1 MINNIINLCLK
12 QNVKIS
18 LKKDGNLSLEFN
30 NKPSKEL
37 ISLIKDNKIL
47 IIDYLNKK
55 ESKNIT
61 KTNKKKAQLSE
72 NQKRMWF
79 YHNLENQKNSFNLPM
94 TAILTGKLNISHLKF
109 TLEKII
115 ERHQILRTIYFED
128 NGEVYQEVMEDNI
141 IDIQELEVN
150 SENEGFELIKK
161 ETKIKFNLSK
171 EKPIKILLIKYN
183 NKYILSI
190 ITHHIAKDTV
200 STNILLNELVEIY
213 NNKFTIEKPEI
224 QYIDFAEWQYSES
237 YSNIINKESKYWKSR
252 LKDSKFLHK
261 LPIKNIRKSSYN
273 NEGSLIKGN
282 IDLENVSKINEYCVE
297 KKITQFMFHY
307 SMLST
312 LLYLHNKDNLV
323 IGSPVSGRTKEE
335 LNSLIGFFVNLL
347 PIKTE
352 INKTD
357 SIENII
363 LNNRKNIIND
373 LDNQNISFNEIV
385 EVINPERSSFFTPLY
400 QIMINMQNIKI
411 KEIELN
417 DLKIKYIENLNNET
431 EYDLEIIVNDNNNEY
446 SINWLYNSFLFKEEF
461 IEQINNEYLTLLE
474 MFFEGLIEDLDDI
487 MFEEV
492 ISEIKEVEYEKIT
505 EYKFIKAITEEELKI
520 KNIWEKFIKD
530 KEIGIMDDY
539 FKLGGNS
546 INAIK
551 MISYLRKE
559 EFNIKP
565 EEFFDNP
572 TIKFIIENNNN
583 NLIESHINNIA
594 EDDEDLIEF

>member
-1 MINNIINLCLK
+1 
-12 QNVKIS
+12 
-18 LKKDGNLSLEFN
+18 
-30 NKPSKEL
+30 
-37 ISLIKDNKIL
+37 
-47 IIDYLNKK
+47 
-55 ESKNIT
+55 
-61 KTNKKKAQLSE
+61 
-72 NQKRMWF
+72 
-79 YHNLENQKNSFNLPM
+79 
-94 TAILTGKLNISHLKF
+94 
-109 TLEKII
+109 
-115 ERHQILRTIYFED
+115 
-128 NGEVYQEVMEDNI
+128 
-141 IDIQELEVN
+141 
-150 SENEGFELIKK
+150 
-161 ETKIKFNLSK
+161 
-171 EKPIKILLIKYN
+171 
-183 NKYILSI
+183 
-190 ITHHIAKDTV
+190 
-200 STNILLNELVEIY
+200 
-213 NNKFTIEKPEI
+213 
-224 QYIDFAEWQYSES
+224 
-237 YSNIINKESKYWKSR
+237 
-252 LKDSKFLHK
+252 
-261 LPIKNIRKSSYN
+261 
-273 NEGSLIKGN
+273 
-282 IDLENVSKINEYCVE
+282 
-297 KKITQFMFHY
+297 
-307 SMLST
+307 
-312 LLYLHNKDNLV
+312 V